1 MASVFD
7 ILELDVNKIN
17 LEMLVYCK
25 QKKTPNHF
33 KYNTGCYRQVND
45 FGTKS

>member
-7 ILELDVNKIN
+7 ILEIDVNKIN
-17 LEMLVYCK
+17 LEIIVYCK
-25 QKKTPNHF
+25 QKKTSNHF
-33 KYNTGCYRQVND
+33 KDNIGCYRQVND